1 MGCAIKSNKST
12 HDWLETFEKEE
23 QTFGSSSV
31 FMDMKLMEL
40 KQYCSDD
47 TDGRPHPV
55 KAAVCADLLTRI
67 CATKCS
73 MPEVRSSLFIRIII
87 LLVVA
92 YITE

>member
-1 MGCAIKSNKST
+1 MGCAIKSSKST

-40 KQYCSDD
+40 KQYCPDNA
-47 TDGRPHPV
+47 DGRPNPV

-73 MPEVRSSLFIRIII
+73 MPEVSSVVCFI
-87 LLVVA
+87 LLVVP
-92 YITE
+92 YITL